1 MEDKRNK
8 FKMTSR
14 KSPIGVFDSGFGGLT
29 ILNEIRASLPEYNYL
44 YLGDNA
50 RAPYGSHS
58 FEIVYEYTLEAVEY
72 LFSQGADLVILA
84 CNTASAKA
92 LRNIQQK
99 ILPVKY
105 PNKRV
110 LGVIRPS
117 TEDIDQYTKSNKV
130 GLFATEGTV
139 KSESYLLEIHKFHP
153 EIEVFQH
160 ACPLWVPLIEGNEY
174 NTPGGI
180 ALIKADIEILLSQSK
195 DIDTII
201 LACTHY
207 PIIEK
212 ILRENIPAHIR
223 LVAQGKIIAEKLE
236 NYLFRH
242 SEIEEKLA
250 KENQLTVLTTDEAS
264 IFDEKTKQI
273 FGKNYHAQTVQ
284 IERI

>member
-1 MEDKRNK
+1 MNK
-8 FKMTSR
+8 R

-29 ILNEIRASLPEYNYL
+29 ILNEIRAVLPTYDYL

-58 FEIVYEYTLEAVEY
+58 FEIVFEYTLQAVEY
-72 LFSQGADLVILA
+72 LFAQGVDLVILA

-117 TEDIDQYTKSNKV
+117 TEDINLYTKTNKV

-139 KSESYLLEIHKFHP
+139 KSESYLLEVHKFFP

-174 NTPGGI
+174 RTKGGME
-180 ALIKADIEILLSQSK
+180 LIKADVNQLLSQSK
-195 DIDTII
+195 EIDTII

-207 PIIEK
+207 PIIEG
-212 ILRENIPAHIR
+212 ILRDFVPSHIK
-223 LVAQGKIIAEKLE
+223 LVSQGKIIANKLDD
-236 NYLFRH
+236 YLFRH
-242 SEIEEKLA
+242 PEIRNKLSRNSTL
-250 KENQLTVLTTDEAS
+250 KVLTTEKSA
-264 IFDEKTKQI
+264 IFDEKTQLI
-273 FGKNYHAQTVQ
+273 FGNNYHSTTVE
-284 IERI
+284 IDLYD